1 MTEKRKMRSS
11 GGEREREREAGRRE
25 TKTEARSLNY
35 NADEN

>member
-1 MTEKRKMRSS
+1 MTEKRKVRS
-11 GGEREREREAGRRE
+11 GVEREAERRE